1 MTVHAISSVR
11 QDRCVATSKYS
22 GRLEAVRIGK
32 QYRIAQPSLEA
43 FLGRSAAPADAVRRE
58 RHVEVS
64 SIVQADA
71 VSPEQAG
78 RMTNGIH
85 AAANSRGHAS
95 DRLRID
101 TIYDEERGRLKII
114 LTGSVP
120 TTAALLQLVALY
132 LELS

>member
-1 MTVHAISSVR
+1 MTVHAISPVR
-11 QDRCVATSKYS
+11 QDRCVSPSKYS

-32 QYRIAQPSLEA
+32 QYRIAHPSLEA
-43 FLGRSAAPADAVRRE
+43 FLGRPAAP
-58 RHVEVS
+58 
-64 SIVQADA
+64 ADA